1 MSKDYLKKFVNY
13 DVDDFDE
20 FHKKAYPNANIR
32 THNNFK
38 QALKRLEK
46 IYGEPLEDMN
56 LKFLNDPKSLFQ
68 KLEASDYSHN
78 TNITTFSQILKLLKI
93 VDFPLNEYNKF
104 QTILNVN
111 MKQNTEKRE
120 EELKEKLGY
129 LPTLD
134 TLKEILKQKIDEID
148 DKTTFA
154 EMKSLIL
161 LGILILSVPLKLI
174 QYSKMLI
181 VFGEPESN
189 YINNFLL
196 EDVNGEYF
204 IKSKDISVKLVD
216 KHLIKLIQIWINEYN
231 VTKHFFINNENSKS
245 GMNNKDL
252 RFALA
257 TATEE
262 YFDANITNQ
271 EIRQIYMKHLMSLDP
286 DFKQK
291 FALSHILGYKDT
303 NVLELHS

>member
-13 DVDDFDE
+13 DVDDFDS

-38 QALKRLEK
+38 QALKRIEK

-56 LKFLNDPKSLFQ
+56 LKFLNDPSSLFK

-104 QTILNVN
+104 QTILNLN
-111 MKQNTEKRE
+111 MKQNSENRE
-120 EELKEKLGY
+120 VELKEKLGY

-134 TLKEILKQKIDEID
+134 TLKEILKEKIDEINEN
-148 DKTTFA
+148 TTFA
-154 EMKSLIL
+154 DMKSLIIL
-161 LGILILSVPLKLI
+161 SVLILSVPLKLI
-174 QYSKMLI
+174 QYSKMVI
-181 VFGEPESN
+181 VFGEAESN
-189 YINNFLL
+189 YIQNFLL
-196 EDVNGEYF
+196 EDRNGDYYV
-204 IKSKDISVKLVD
+204 KSKDISIKVVD
-216 KHLIKLIQIWINEYN
+216 KHLIKVIKIWIDEYN
-231 VTKHFFINNENSKS
+231 TTKHFFVNNENSKS

-262 YFDANITNQ
+262 YFEANITNQ

-303 NVLELHS
+303 NVLELHT